1 LYPRLPKNVLNVV
14 TTRKNQTLSSVWLS
28 SVHRRLYPSFSLLNH
43 LFLLLSSMNDSNH
56 HHNLIEP
63 EKEKKYV
70 RYWLNHTNSILL
82 KYIQYFCMYHNYIDS
97 SSATS
102 GLPYFCM
109 YHKYIDSS
117 SATSGLQY
125 FCMYHKYIDSSS
137 ATSGLQYF
145 CMFHKYIDS
154 SSATSGL
161 PYFSTW
167 DSKIFKFENL
177 SFSESIKIWKFKI
190 SLSGVKKYHNPLV
203 AGDSVSYITKTSKIS
218 LSC

>member
-1 LYPRLPKNVLNVV
+1 MYPRLPKNVLNVV

-82 KYIQYFCMYHNYIDS
+82 KYIQYFCMYHNW
-97 SSATS
+97 
-102 GLPYFCM
+102 L
-109 YHKYIDSS
+109 
-117 SATSGLQY
+117 
-125 FCMYHKYIDSSS
+125 
-137 ATSGLQYF
+137 
-145 CMFHKYIDS
+145 YIDS

-167 DSKIFKFENL
+167 DSTKFLNSKTWALVRALKFENL
-177 SFSESIKIWKFKI
+177 KFHY
-190 SLSGVKKYHNPLV
+190 LEWRT
-203 AGDSVSYITKTSKIS
+203 ITIHW
-218 LSC
+218 

>member
-1 LYPRLPKNVLNVV
+1 MYPRLPKNVLNVV

-125 FCMYHKYIDSSS
+125 FCM
-137 ATSGLQYF
+137 
-145 CMFHKYIDS
+145 FHKYIDS